1 MNAKSIIMVLVLM
14 LTMSTKLFAQA
25 GNETEEI
32 TLTEIDKDIN
42 PNGPR
47 NRAPG
52 MQIIHAYIHNNDI
65 IICFDNQIIGV
76 NVFIIDSMGNSCY
89 YDVLS
94 HPTSTHIISGNF
106 APGIYLLRIE
116 AENFILEGYF
126 IFSPTI

>member
-52 MQIIHAYIHNNDI
+52 TQPVQAFISDNGIEVILNYSLEEVSI
-65 IICFDNQIIGV
+65 IISDITSNTIIEYDYFYPSKIV
-76 NVFIIDSMGNSCY
+76 ID
-89 YDVLS
+89 
-94 HPTSTHIISGNF
+94 ISGLMSSLYTLAINIGETSF
-106 APGIYLLRIE
+106 VGSFNKVP
-116 AENFILEGYF
+116 
-126 IFSPTI
+126 